1 MLDMQKRINAQNLN
15 SKKIQWRNMAV
26 AASVAI
32 LICLGVTKLWNKT
45 GDISSEDNYSIT
57 EMTAHS
63 EIKPGETKA
72 IFRTAEGEE
81 VELGAD
87 DHINRKALSAVNAKS
102 QLLAKNEKV
111 QPKLCLNVPRG
122 GEFKVVL
129 EDGTEVWLNSES
141 ELIYPESFSDNERRV
156 AVRGEAYFKVAKEEE
171 RPFYVETEGQL
182 VRVYGTE
189 FNIRSYNEDKEVYTT
204 LVSGSIALSKADGK
218 SGRLMLTPG
227 HQAQFSKEE
236 EETSVRPVNT
246 DVVTSW
252 RHGRFVFE
260 EQRLEQIMT
269 ELSRWYSF
277 EYSFEDESL
286 RDIIFMGSI
295 PRYSDFDTSLAILEK
310 SGGILINVQGTN
322 VLISKKK

>member
-1 MLDMQKRINAQNLN
+1 
-15 SKKIQWRNMAV
+15 
-26 AASVAI
+26 
-32 LICLGVTKLWNKT
+32 
-45 GDISSEDNYSIT
+45 
-57 EMTAHS
+57 
-63 EIKPGETKA
+63 
-72 IFRTAEGEE
+72 
-81 VELGAD
+81 
-87 DHINRKALSAVNAKS
+87 
-102 QLLAKNEKV
+102 
-111 QPKLCLNVPRG
+111 
-122 GEFKVVL
+122 
-129 EDGTEVWLNSES
+129 
-141 ELIYPESFSDNERRV
+141 
-156 AVRGEAYFKVAKEEE
+156 
-171 RPFYVETEGQL
+171 
-182 VRVYGTE
+182 
-189 FNIRSYNEDKEVYTT
+189 
-204 LVSGSIALSKADGK
+204 
-218 SGRLMLTPG
+218 MLTPG

-322 VLISKKK
+322 VLISKNK